1 MACPVEQKHCRDLHC
16 LLMSPKHTAD
26 LPACSLS
33 HVWFCA
39 TPWTVARQAPLSMG
53 FSRQEYWS
61 GLPFPPLGDLPY
73 QGMEPVC
80 AALTGGSLLLSHQ
93 GSPHDRHSVFTEGR
107 SQSRCRLRGAKNGWG
122 GGGGGGHLQPWEEP
136 DPMGTWEGTEHGVIC
151 CEIIYLSN
159 RPVAAPAGKSPPLC
173 IDSPPPAAG
182 GSRMAGS
189 LNCKQAQG
197 TAHCGSMSPWA
208 PPSPEHLLHWRS
220 GPQGQSTPC
229 TVLVSASYV
238 LHGTKEPHRMLLNW

>member
-1 MACPVEQKHCRDLHC
+1 MKSQETVCPVEQKHCRDLHR
-16 LLMSPKHTAD
+16 LLMSLKHTAD

-80 AALTGGSLLLSHQ
+80 AALTGGF
-93 GSPHDRHSVFTEGR
+93 FTAQLPGKPPWQTFCIYWRKEPNVQVQAQR
-107 SQSRCRLRGAKNGWG
+107 WEERLGWG
-122 GGGGGGHLQPWEEP
+122 WGGGHLQPWEEP

-151 CEIIYLSN
+151 CEICFNLS
-159 RPVAAPAGKSPPLC
+159 
-173 IDSPPPAAG
+173 
-182 GSRMAGS
+182 
-189 LNCKQAQG
+189 Q
-197 TAHCGSMSPWA
+197 
-208 PPSPEHLLHWRS
+208 
-220 GPQGQSTPC
+220 
-229 TVLVSASYV
+229 
-238 LHGTKEPHRMLLNW
+238 